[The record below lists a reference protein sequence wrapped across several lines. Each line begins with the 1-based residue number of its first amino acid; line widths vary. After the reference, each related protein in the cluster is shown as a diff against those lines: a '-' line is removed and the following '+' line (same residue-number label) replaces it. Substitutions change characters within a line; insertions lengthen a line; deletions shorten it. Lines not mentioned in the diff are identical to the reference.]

1 MGKKRLKAGRGKRV
15 SRGNSKKKIRGRKAA
30 AKLAAYVKK
39 PLLLANV
46 EPRGHSMHRN
56 SGLVLYWLI
65 ILALIV
71 LNTLAVIAVPVLQLS
86 ASSEKV
92 LVVVAVLG
100 LFFGYVT
107 HRLVNLVDNLEP
119 AHHFFA
125 RLLVPAAA
133 ILNLFVVS
141 SAANRVAAAL
151 QLGFTHNPIYVSLA
165 YGVAFVLPSLGSAA
179 AAAYS
184 IYAKGGRKGT
194 KR

>member
-1 MGKKRLKAGRGKRV
+1 MAKKRSNTKRARKA
-15 SRGNSKKKIRGRKAA
+15 SRGSKKNARAGTSI
-30 AKLAAYVKK
+30 KK
-39 PLLLANV
+39 PLLLAQV
-46 EPRGHSMHRN
+46 EPKGHSMHKN

-65 ILALIV
+65 VLALIV
-71 LNTLAVIAVPVLQLS
+71 LNMLSVIVIPILQIS
-86 ASSEKV
+86 ASSQNV

-107 HRLVNLVDNLEP
+107 HRLVNLVDNLE
-119 AHHFFA
+119 ATHHFFA

-141 SAANRVAAAL
+141 SATNRVSAAL
-151 QLGFTHNPIYVSLA
+151 HLGFTHNPVYISLA
-165 YGVAFVLPSLGSAA
+165 YGIAFILPSIGSGA

-184 IYAKGGRKGT
+184 LYSRGGRKGA

>member
-1 MGKKRLKAGRGKRV
+1 MKKRLKAKKKS
-15 SRGNSKKKIRGRKAA
+15 SRGSSGKKVRKSYRTKKAA
-30 AKLAAYVKK
+30 ANIAPIKK

-46 EPRGHSMHRN
+46 EPKGHSMHRN

-65 ILALIV
+65 VLSLIV
-71 LNTLAVIAVPVLQLS
+71 LNTLSVIVIPLLQLS

-92 LVVVAVLG
+92 FVVVAVLG

-151 QLGFTHNPIYVSLA
+151 QLGFIHNPVYVSLA
-165 YGVAFVLPSLGSAA
+165 YGVAFVLPSLWGAA

-184 IYAKGGRKGT
+184 IYAKGGRKGA
-194 KR
+194 RR